1 MIILSFFFSFFF
13 FLILPIQNHFIFKFW
28 IVGFT
33 SFPNQFERLTH
44 NLHNSSLE
52 GKVLEKAPPLHFASP
67 LWAPKMR
74 LVGRAI
80 KGQYAP

>member
-1 MIILSFFFSFFF
+1 
-13 FLILPIQNHFIFKFW
+13 
-28 IVGFT
+28 
-33 SFPNQFERLTH
+33 
-44 NLHNSSLE
+44 LHNSSLE